1 VTVADAFLLS
11 RAVVTWA
18 ELLVVGFA
26 GSALGGATSGPPQL
40 VVYLATTLVSVL
52 VLFHNVDRLVAER
65 TQTPAG
71 DGEDGTR
78 GRDRSQPT
86 GRPGG

>member
-1 VTVADAFLLS
+1 MADAFLLS

-18 ELLVVGFA
+18 ELLAVGFA

-52 VLFHNVDRLVAER
+52 VLFHNVDRLVA
-65 TQTPAG
+65 
-71 DGEDGTR
+71 
-78 GRDRSQPT
+78 GRS
-86 GRPGG
+86 

>member
-1 VTVADAFLLS
+1 MAAGFPLS
-11 RAVVTWA
+11 RALVTWA

-40 VVYLATTLVSVL
+40 VVCLATTLVSVL

-65 TQTPAG
+65 G
-71 DGEDGTR
+71 
-78 GRDRSQPT
+78 
-86 GRPGG
+86 